1 MKNET
6 LTKIFK
12 FLKNEEDKTAP
23 FKWKVLNNVPLT
35 KEDLIIKDSLYLN
48 GLEIESLPEGLKVH
62 GVLNLSSTRK
72 LKSLPSDLYVG
83 GDLYLYKSGIP
94 SLPEGLKVVWQLDL
108 AHTVIESLPES
119 LEVGTTLKLHHSRI
133 KSLPE
138 GLELGGDLILNN
150 SSIKSLPKGLKVWG
164 SLYIKHTVLANYTDD
179 KLREMVNP
187 GFIKGIDRISE
198 FI

>member
-35 KEDLIIKDSLYLN
+35 KEDLNIKDSLYLN

-72 LKSLPSDLYVG
+72 LKSLPSDLYVRS
-83 GDLYLYKSGIP
+83 DLNLKYSEIE
-94 SLPEGLKVVWQLDL
+94 SLPEGLKVSGDL
-108 AHTVIESLPES
+108 NLSYTD
-119 LEVGTTLKLHHSRI
+119 KL
-133 KSLPE
+133 KSLPS
-138 GLELGGDLILNN
+138 DLFHL
-150 SSIKSLPKGLKVWG
+150 
-164 SLYIKHTVLANYTDD
+164 
-179 KLREMVNP
+179 
-187 GFIKGIDRISE
+187 
-198 FI
+198 